1 MSEEPI
7 LKTQLNRRKKVVT
20 DVVIACILLFIL
32 AFFYFLTNVWLS
44 VHLVRNVSMQP
55 TLVDGDIVWA
65 DDLAKPTHGDVIIF
79 AYDEDTDY
87 VKRVIATE
95 GDTLYFEK
103 VGERYLVYI
112 KYKGKEIREL
122 LNEPYLEEGTIT
134 TYKTNPTYVV
144 KEGELFVMGDNRA
157 ESYDSRDFG
166 AITEEQVK
174 GVVHNFF
181 IKIKGFT
188 KKVYGAN
195 LSR

>member
-7 LKTQLNRRKKVVT
+7 LNTQLNRRKKVVT

-95 GDTLYFEK
+95 GD
-103 VGERYLVYI
+103 
-112 KYKGKEIREL
+112 
-122 LNEPYLEEGTIT
+122 
-134 TYKTNPTYVV
+134 
-144 KEGELFVMGDNRA
+144 
-157 ESYDSRDFG
+157 FG
-166 AITEEQVK
+166 QQV
-174 GVVHNFF
+174 
-181 IKIKGFT
+181 
-188 KKVYGAN
+188 
-195 LSR
+195 

>member
-7 LKTQLNRRKKVVT
+7 INTQLNKRKKVVT

-55 TLVDGDIVWA
+55 TLIDGDIVWA

-103 VGERYLVYI
+103 VGEKYLVYI
-112 KYKGKEIREL
+112 KYKGQEIREL

-134 TYKTNPTYVV
+134 TYKSNPTYVV

-166 AITEEQVK
+166 AIKQEQVK